1 MSEISVDNVVESIRS
16 ETVKLLSLTKNSE
29 FYVTPANNSKVA
41 LVKIG
46 SQKRYVMFIAKS
58 YQLDS
63 YVLSYRDRIGRNHTH
78 VTVIYCDVEKIREI
92 NNEAMQ
98 HGDGNDGNEDSVSQ
112 KNVLRILRDASRL
125 NSSDVHLVVRKGIG
139 RVCFRVNGSLIEWN
153 QLSALET
160 MTICATI
167 YQSMSDVAEPTFRAS
182 QAQLSR
188 MKESFLRDIGLTGA
202 RVNTRPLENG
212 FLMVL
217 RLFYAETSISSSELS
232 DLGYLQ
238 PQCEDLEHLR
248 KFRAGIVLISGATG
262 SGKST
267 TLKMIMEKQLLDD
280 NGIHVLTLEDP
291 PEYVIKGANQSP
303 VSGDRGNVLEIE
315 QAWSQAIADAMR
327 LDPDVIMIGEVRDAV
342 SAKMAFRAA
351 MTGHLVWTTIHANTA
366 MTILY
371 RLEDEG
377 VNSSL
382 LTDENILIG
391 LVNQSLVPTLCPQC
405 KIPYRGNENHL
416 DERIR
421 QRLESVCSTENVY
434 LEGNG
439 CEHCRQTGI
448 AGRTVVAEIIRT
460 TADFMRVYREQGYSA
475 ANSYWINEM
484 HGMRKMDAAVEK
496 MARGELS
503 PYFVERVLGPLNCV
517 NRTAGELS

>member
-16 ETVKLLSLTKNSE
+16 ETVSLLSLTRSSE
-29 FYVTPANNSKVA
+29 FYVTPANNSKIA
-41 LVKIG
+41 LVQIG
-46 SQKRYVMFIAKS
+46 AQKKYVIFIAKS

-63 YVLSYRDRIGRNHTH
+63 YVLSYRDRVERNHTH

-92 NNEAMQ
+92 NNESML
-98 HGDGNDGNEDSVSQ
+98 HGGDDDSDGDSVSQ

-125 NSSDVHLVVRKGIG
+125 NSSDVHLIVRKGIG

-153 QLSALET
+153 QLSAQET

-182 QAQLSR
+182 QAQRSR

-238 PQCEDLEHLR
+238 SQCEDLEHLR

-267 TLKMIMEKQLLDD
+267 TLKMIMEKQLSDD
-280 NGIHVLTLEDP
+280 SGIHVLTLEDP

-303 VSGDRGNVLEIE
+303 VLE
-315 QAWSQAIADAMR
+315 
-327 LDPDVIMIGEVRDAV
+327 
-342 SAKMAFRAA
+342 
-351 MTGHLVWTTIHANTA
+351 TGA
-366 MTILY
+366 
-371 RLEDEG
+371 
-377 VNSSL
+377 
-382 LTDENILIG
+382 
-391 LVNQSLVPTLCPQC
+391 TL
-405 KIPYRGNENHL
+405 
-416 DERIR
+416 
-421 QRLESVCSTENVY
+421 
-434 LEGNG
+434 
-439 CEHCRQTGI
+439 
-448 AGRTVVAEIIRT
+448 
-460 TADFMRVYREQGYSA
+460 
-475 ANSYWINEM
+475 
-484 HGMRKMDAAVEK
+484 
-496 MARGELS
+496 
-503 PYFVERVLGPLNCV
+503 
-517 NRTAGELS
+517 

>member
-1 MSEISVDNVVESIRS
+1 
-16 ETVKLLSLTKNSE
+16 
-29 FYVTPANNSKVA
+29 
-41 LVKIG
+41 
-46 SQKRYVMFIAKS
+46 
-58 YQLDS
+58 
-63 YVLSYRDRIGRNHTH
+63 
-78 VTVIYCDVEKIREI
+78 
-92 NNEAMQ
+92 
-98 HGDGNDGNEDSVSQ
+98 
-112 KNVLRILRDASRL
+112 
-125 NSSDVHLVVRKGIG
+125 
-139 RVCFRVNGSLIEWN
+139 
-153 QLSALET
+153 
-160 MTICATI
+160 
-167 YQSMSDVAEPTFRAS
+167 
-182 QAQLSR
+182 
-188 MKESFLRDIGLTGA
+188 
-202 RVNTRPLENG
+202 
-212 FLMVL
+212 MVL

-238 PQCEDLEHLR
+238 SQCEDLEHLR

-267 TLKMIMEKQLLDD
+267 TLKMIMEKQLSDD
-280 NGIHVLTLEDP
+280 SGIHVLTLEDP

-303 VSGDRGNVLEIE
+303 VSGDRGNALEVE

-377 VNSSL
+377 VNPSL

-405 KIPYRGNENHL
+405 KIPYRGNENRL

-421 QRLESVCSTENVY
+421 QRLESVCSPENVY

-439 CEHCRQTGI
+439 CENCRQTGI
-448 AGRTVVAEIIRT
+448 VGRTVIAEIIRT
-460 TADFMRVYREQGYSA
+460 TENFMRVYREQGYSA

-484 HGMRKMDAAVEK
+484 HGMRKMDAAIEK
-496 MARGELS
+496 MSRGEIS
-503 PYFVERVLGPLNCV
+503 PCAVERVLGPLNRA
-517 NRTAGELS
+517 NRTIGVLS

>member
-1 MSEISVDNVVESIRS
+1 MSEISAENIIESIQS
-16 ETVKLLSLTKNSE
+16 QTVRLLSRTKNSE
-29 FYVTPANNSKVA
+29 FYVTPANNAKIA
-41 LVKIG
+41 LVQIG
-46 SQKRYVMFIAKS
+46 TQKRYVIFIAKS
-58 YQLDS
+58 YQLDNF
-63 YVLSYRDRIGRNHTH
+63 VLSYRDRVERNHTH
-78 VTVIYCDVEKIREI
+78 VSVIYCDVAKIREI
-92 NNEAMQ
+92 NNVSMLY
-98 HGDGNDGNEDSVSQ
+98 EDDDSDEESTSQ
-112 KNVLRILRDASRL
+112 RNVLRILRDAGRL
-125 NSSDVHLVVRKGIG
+125 QSSDVHFVVSKGIG
-139 RVCFRVNGSLIEWN
+139 RVRFRVNGSLIEWN
-153 QLSALET
+153 QLSEQET
-160 MTICATI
+160 MAICATI
-167 YQSMSDVAEPTFRAS
+167 YQSMSDVAEPTFRS
-182 QAQLSR
+182 TQAQRSR

-202 RVNTRPLENG
+202 RVNTRPLESG

-217 RLFYAETSISSSELS
+217 RLFYAETSIRPSELS

-238 PQCEDLEHLR
+238 SQCDDLEHLR

-267 TLKMIMEKQLLDD
+267 TLKLIMEKQLSDD
-280 NGIHVLTLEDP
+280 SGIHVLTLEDP
-291 PEYVIKGANQSP
+291 PEYVIKDANQSP
-303 VSGDRGNVLEIE
+303 VSGDRSNANDVE

-377 VNSSL
+377 VNPSL

-391 LVNQSLVPTLCPQC
+391 LVNQSLVPTLCPHC
-405 KIPYRGNENHL
+405 KIPYCGHEVRL
-416 DERIR
+416 DKGMR
-421 QRLESVCSTENVY
+421 QRLEAVCSPEKVY

-460 TADFMRVYREQGYSA
+460 SEKFMSVYREQGYSA
-475 ANSYWINEM
+475 ANKYWLNEM
-484 HGMRKMDAAVEK
+484 NGMRKMDAAIIK
-496 MARGELS
+496 IACGEVS
-503 PYFVERVLGPLNCV
+503 PCSVERILGPINEAI
-517 NRTAGELS
+517 RTGIS